1 MTRDNII
8 RLTRQV
14 GGSAFDHTVVF
25 TYEEV
30 RRFMDLVAAAE
41 REKVARWMRS
51 MGYATGH
58 GDTTEDLLKE
68 LRMEIVEQEREAC
81 ARVCDKIERRK
92 WETVMNGGA
101 MQGIGARDCA
111 AAIRARGTLPA
122 QVADR
127 LARHGIPEPDDGNPS
142 F

>member
-41 REKVARWMRS
+41 RE
-51 MGYATGH
+51 
-58 GDTTEDLLKE
+58 
-68 LRMEIVEQEREAC
+68 AC
-81 ARVCDKIERRK
+81 AKECDAVAESANKAAVAGQYLIIRNGAEARRC
-92 WETVMNGGA
+92 
-101 MQGIGARDCA
+101 I
-111 AAIRARGTLPA
+111 AAIRARGMQDPKVTHLNEWA
-122 QVADR
+122 RDR
-127 LARHGIPEPDDGNPS
+127 LARHGIQIPEDDDANPS

>member
-1 MTRDNII
+1 MLNRDDII

-41 REKVARWMRS
+41 RE
-51 MGYATGH
+51 
-58 GDTTEDLLKE
+58 
-68 LRMEIVEQEREAC
+68 AC
-81 ARVCDKIERRK
+81 ARVCEA
-92 WETVMNGGA
+92 E
-101 MQGIGARDCA
+101 GARVDASWASCA
-111 AAIRARGTLPA
+111 AAIRARG
-122 QVADR
+122 QQ
-127 LARHGIPEPDDGNPS
+127 EPDDGNPS